1 MGCVLKH
8 VQWIWPILGLVVGL
22 SFSGLWPHTPL
33 HAVAT
38 DRTENA
44 VLCTVPV
51 DQGVEAVFYLDSLTG
66 WIRGAVP
73 SRQVEGAFQ
82 ATWQHNVNVD
92 LTAFV
97 TRMNAGIKSAGKAA
111 GRPEMQLPQ
120 NPKYM
125 VTSGLID
132 YPTRA
137 TLRPA
142 SSVLYVAEA
151 STGVVLCYAIPWNS
165 SAHISNQPW
174 AGDLKLW
181 SCATFATAIV
191 RNDE

>member
-1 MGCVLKH
+1 MVCGR
-8 VQWIWPILGLVVGL
+8 
-22 SFSGLWPHTPL
+22 TPRCTL
-33 HAVAT
+33 AT

-151 STGVVLCYAIPWNS
+151 SAGVVLCYAIPWEFLGPYLEPAMGRRS
-165 SAHISNQPW
+165 EA
-174 AGDLKLW
+174 LV
-181 SCATFATAIV
+181 V
-191 RNDE
+191 RNLRHGHRPQR

>member
-1 MGCVLKH
+1 
-8 VQWIWPILGLVVGL
+8 
-22 SFSGLWPHTPL
+22 
-33 HAVAT
+33 
-38 DRTENA
+38 
-44 VLCTVPV
+44 
-51 DQGVEAVFYLDSLTG
+51 
-66 WIRGAVP
+66 
-73 SRQVEGAFQ
+73 VEGAFQ